1 MGGREVLASV
11 ALAGAKLHQLH
22 CTGGATSADIRN
34 FQVRLCNYEKEG
46 GKQKMQVSKGRTDY
60 ELMKLREEEDKIVLV
75 KGLCLGVLITVVIF
89 MASFL
94 GISG

>member
-1 MGGREVLASV
+1 
-11 ALAGAKLHQLH
+11 
-22 CTGGATSADIRN
+22 
-34 FQVRLCNYEKEG
+34 
-46 GKQKMQVSKGRTDY
+46 MQVSKGRTDY